1 MKLVF
6 WVFLLMNLF
15 GCNAISN
22 THQRPSID
30 VKLIGVWEGKY
41 TEPSGTVKS
50 WTQTRKADGSYF
62 IEFSYTELNGTKKHF
77 TESGRWW
84 IKDGLF
90 HELASSDMEQPDKY
104 QYQFKQLDCVN
115 FALVDSAELP
125 EGLESYEFS
134 ECLVKDGPV
143 VSAGETTK
151 IPVITS
157 KMVAGI

>member
-1 MKLVF
+1 MKQICWTV
-6 WVFLLMNLF
+6 LLIALL
-15 GCNAISN
+15 GCESISDAN
-22 THQRPSID
+22 QRPSID

-41 TEPSGTVKS
+41 TEPGGSIKS
-50 WTQTRKADGSYF
+50 WTQTRKADGSYL
-62 IEFSYTELNGTKKHF
+62 IEFSFTELDGTKKHF
-77 TESGRWW
+77 SESGRWW

-104 QYQFKQLDCVN
+104 QYQFKKLDCVN
-115 FALVDSAELP
+115 FALIDSAELP

-134 ECLVKDGPV
+134 ECLMKDGPV

>member
-1 MKLVF
+1 MKQICWTV
-6 WVFLLMNLF
+6 LLIALL
-15 GCNAISN
+15 GCEAISDAN
-22 THQRPSID
+22 QRPSID

-41 TEPSGTVKS
+41 TEPS
-50 WTQTRKADGSYF
+50 F
-62 IEFSYTELNGTKKHF
+62 TELDGTKKHF
-77 TESGRWW
+77 SESGRWW